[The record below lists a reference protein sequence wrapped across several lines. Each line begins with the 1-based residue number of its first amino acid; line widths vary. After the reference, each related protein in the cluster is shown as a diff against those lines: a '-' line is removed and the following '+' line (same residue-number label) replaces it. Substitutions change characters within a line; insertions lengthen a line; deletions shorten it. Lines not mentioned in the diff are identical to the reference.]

1 MNFLDVLIIIP
12 ITYSMIRGFSNGLV
26 KEITGFL
33 GLFLGVYIAIN
44 FYSYLNPQIS
54 TFFNENQQF
63 VSITSFTLLFILSVF
78 TIKLL
83 GRVLDYFLSALALGF
98 VSRLLGVVF
107 AILKTVV
114 ILSVLLAITQEYRL
128 IEKSIQKKSTLFLPL
143 EKVSK
148 VILPEIQKHQHSI
161 IEATEEKTKKAK
173 ESIEQ
178 KLNLESR

>member
-12 ITYSMIRGFSNGLV
+12 IVYSMIKGFSNGLIR
-26 KEITGFL
+26 EITGFL

-54 TFFNENQQF
+54 GFFNENQQF
-63 VSITSFTLLFILSVF
+63 VSITSFTLLFILSIFSV
-78 TIKLL
+78 KLL
-83 GRVLDYFLSALALGF
+83 GYIVDSFLSALALGF

-107 AILKTVV
+107 GILKTVV
-114 ILSVLLAITQEYRL
+114 ILSILLAITKEYRL
-128 IEKSIQKKSTLFLPL
+128 IDKSTQKKSTLLFPL

-148 VILPEIQKHQHSI
+148 VVLPEIKKHQGSI
-161 IEATEEKTKKAK
+161 IEAAQENTKKAK